1 MRFEGGEVVEAHAT
15 DGRGLPRERC
25 SRWTRAPGALGEF
38 AFGMNDAVQ
47 EFTGHTLF
55 DEKLGGTVH
64 MALGKAYPESGGKNE
79 SALHWDLVCDLR
91 GESEVHADGELVY
104 RNGEFL
110 PDLF

>member
-1 MRFEGGEVVEAHAT
+1 
-15 DGRGLPRERC
+15 
-25 SRWTRAPGALGEF
+25 
-38 AFGMNDAVQ
+38 MNDAVR

-91 GESEVHADGELVY
+91 GESEVHADGEVVY